1 MMVARMASC
10 GAACNLDEG
19 DGDIPAPDQKGTS
32 TEESSEEE
40 EDEEEEEDSD
50 GSAEK
55 EEEESKEP
63 DVEGSCNES
72 ESAPQPDAEVSLAKD
87 VPPKPCCEK
96 CKAVQWSQGNELV
109 TPRRI
114 SKGRLQV
121 QLEGEGTYEC
131 SVTGLVFEVS
141 GRVLIRYSVLSW
153 SKFGMFLR
161 DSWRFAGPIF
171 NVDCVNSP
179 SSILTSI
186 QFPHSLCLADP
197 DSEMTF
203 SVLHMKDSCPVIE
216 PSVDHSGSHVKW
228 RVSSLSPVGPIVQSS
243 KPVEHHGVVLVYKEL
258 ALNNSYSFRIYLATN
273 NSSDIKDIGK
283 EVRCSKRRY
292 LKVEKPPTCKLDESR
307 YRLMSEPEGDISP
320 ADLPFTL
327 AVTKLKGYF
336 EVFFEQPPP
345 FKVSLVETESD
356 QTVWSATIR
365 EGDCVDSTVEKSR
378 KLTDNRKRSTS
389 TSEEELPKKRR
400 RCADESGDGVNT
412 SIVSSAVNFSGLD
425 GVRTVQVPDVSSKQL
440 MQVAKRLGKEWK
452 QVAIGCLD
460 LSSKELDDIQAS
472 EEDVIMQR
480 FKALERWKTGRPNG
494 QATVTHLLM
503 SLQELD
509 DLPNEV
515 LKTLQDMIDN
525 KAAE

>member
-1 MMVARMASC
+1 MVARMASC
-10 GAACNLDEG
+10 GATCHLDEG
-19 DGDIPAPDQKGTS
+19 DGDVPAPDQKGNLTESYNSGSDNAGTS
-32 TEESSEEE
+32 TEESSE
-40 EDEEEEEDSD
+40 DEEDSD
-50 GSAEK
+50 GAAEK
-55 EEEESKEP
+55 GGEEP
-63 DVEGSCNES
+63 DVEDSCNES

-87 VPPKPCCEK
+87 VPPKTCEK
-96 CKAVQWSQGNELV
+96 CKAIQQSQGNDLV
-109 TPRRI
+109 TPRKI

-121 QLEGEGTYEC
+121 QLEGEGAYEC

-141 GRVLIRYSVLSW
+141 ERVLIRYSVLSW
-153 SKFGMFLR
+153 SKFGMFLG

-243 KPVEHHGVVLVYKEL
+243 KPVEHHGVVLVFKEL

-292 LKVEKPPTCKLDESR
+292 LKVEKPPTCKLDERR

-320 ADLPFTL
+320 ADLQFTL

-336 EVFFEQPPP
+336 EAFFEQPPP
-345 FKVSLVETESD
+345 FKLSLIETESD

-365 EGDCVDSTVEKSR
+365 EG
-378 KLTDNRKRSTS
+378 RKRSTS
-389 TSEEELPKKRR
+389 TSEEEMTNKRP
-400 RCADESGDGVNT
+400 RCADES
-412 SIVSSAVNFSGLD
+412 D

-480 FKALERWKTGRPNG
+480 FKALERWKTSRPKG
-494 QATVTHLLM
+494 EATVAHLLK

-515 LKTLQDMIDN
+515 HQTLQDMKDN
-525 KAAE
+525 KAAK

>member
-1 MMVARMASC
+1 MMVAGMASC

-19 DGDIPAPDQKGTS
+19 DGDIPAPDQKDNAGTS

-50 GSAEK
+50 GFAEK
-55 EEEESKEP
+55 GGEKNTGLVLSASPASSKSFTICDDTRSLQHLACVFTQSVRNNCIISWLVPVESEEP

-96 CKAVQWSQGNELV
+96 CKAVQRSQDNELV

-141 GRVLIRYSVLSW
+141 ERVLIRYSVLSW

-186 QFPHSLCLADP
+186 QFPHFLCLADP

-258 ALNNSYSFRIYLATN
+258 ALENSYSFRIYLATN
-273 NSSDIKDIGK
+273 NSSDIKDIWN
-283 EVRCSKRRY
+283 EVRCANKRY
-292 LKVEKPPTCKLDESR
+292 LKVEKPPTCKLDEKR

-356 QTVWSATIR
+356 KTVWSATIR
-365 EGDCVDSTVEKSR
+365 EGDCVDNTVEKPR
-378 KLTDNRKRSTS
+378 KLTNNRKRSTS

-400 RCADESGDGVNT
+400 RCADES
-412 SIVSSAVNFSGLD
+412 D

-440 MQVAKRLGKEWK
+440 MQVAKLQGKEWK
-452 QVAIGCLD
+452 QVAKRQG
-460 LSSKELDDIQAS
+460 KE
-472 EEDVIMQR
+472 
-480 FKALERWKTGRPNG
+480 
-494 QATVTHLLM
+494 
-503 SLQELD
+503 
-509 DLPNEV
+509 
-515 LKTLQDMIDN
+515 
-525 KAAE
+525 

>member
-1 MMVARMASC
+1 MPGSQLEGLTQTHSC
-10 GAACNLDEG
+10 WVQTPLELAMSVHQGTSSLHS
-19 DGDIPAPDQKGTS
+19 ILPDNAGTS

-55 EEEESKEP
+55 EEGESEEP

-72 ESAPQPDAEVSLAKD
+72 ESAPQPDAEDSLAKD

-96 CKAVQWSQGNELV
+96 CKAVQRSQGNELV
-109 TPRRI
+109 TPRKI

-141 GRVLIRYSVLSW
+141 ERVLIRYSVLSW

-186 QFPHSLCLADP
+186 QFPHFLCLADP

-243 KPVEHHGVVLVYKEL
+243 KSVEHHGVVLVFKEL

-283 EVRCSKRRY
+283 EVRCANKRY
-292 LKVEKPPTCKLDESR
+292 LKVEKPPTCKLDERR

-345 FKVSLVETESD
+345 FKISLVETESD

-365 EGDCVDSTVEKSR
+365 EGDCVDNTVEKPR

-400 RCADESGDGVNT
+400 RCADES
-412 SIVSSAVNFSGLD
+412 D

-440 MQVAKRLGKEWK
+440 MQVAKRQGKEWK

-480 FKALERWKTGRPNG
+480 FKALERWKTGRSNG

-515 LKTLQDMIDN
+515 LKTLQDMMDN
-525 KAAE
+525 KAAQ

>member
-19 DGDIPAPDQKGTS
+19 DGDIPAPEQKDNAGTS

-50 GSAEK
+50 GFAEK
-55 EEEESKEP
+55 EGVESEEP

-96 CKAVQWSQGNELV
+96 CKAFQRSPGNELV

-141 GRVLIRYSVLSW
+141 ERVLIRYSVLSW

-186 QFPHSLCLADP
+186 QFPHFLCLADP

-273 NSSDIKDIGK
+273 NSSDIKDIWK
-283 EVRCSKRRY
+283 EVRCANKRY
-292 LKVEKPPTCKLDESR
+292 LKVEKPPTCKLDEKR

-356 QTVWSATIR
+356 KTVWSATIR
-365 EGDCVDSTVEKSR
+365 EGDCVDNTVEKPR
-378 KLTDNRKRSTS
+378 KLTNNRKRSTS

-400 RCADESGDGVNT
+400 RCADES
-412 SIVSSAVNFSGLD
+412 D
-425 GVRTVQVPDVSSKQL
+425 GVRAVQVPDVSSKQL
-440 MQVAKRLGKEWK
+440 MQVAKLQGKEWK

-472 EEDVIMQR
+472 EEDVDMQR

-509 DLPNEV
+509 DLPNKV

>member
-55 EEEESKEP
+55 EEEVESKEP

-400 RCADESGDGVNT
+400 RCADESGD
-412 SIVSSAVNFSGLD
+412 D

>member
-55 EEEESKEP
+55 EEEVESKEP
-63 DVEGSCNES
+63 DVEGSCN
-72 ESAPQPDAEVSLAKD
+72 D

-273 NSSDIKDIGK
+273 NSSDIKVRGTRGVCVDHYSNILLIQSK
-283 EVRCSKRRY
+283 EVNMIRGI
-292 LKVEKPPTCKLDESR
+292 VMPTGLTSWH
-307 YRLMSEPEGDISP
+307 
-320 ADLPFTL
+320 
-327 AVTKLKGYF
+327 
-336 EVFFEQPPP
+336 
-345 FKVSLVETESD
+345 SD
-356 QTVWSATIR
+356 SH
-365 EGDCVDSTVEKSR
+365 C
-378 KLTDNRKRSTS
+378 
-389 TSEEELPKKRR
+389 
-400 RCADESGDGVNT
+400 
-412 SIVSSAVNFSGLD
+412 GLY
-425 GVRTVQVPDVSSKQL
+425 
-440 MQVAKRLGKEWK
+440 
-452 QVAIGCLD
+452 
-460 LSSKELDDIQAS
+460 
-472 EEDVIMQR
+472 
-480 FKALERWKTGRPNG
+480 
-494 QATVTHLLM
+494 
-503 SLQELD
+503 
-509 DLPNEV
+509 
-515 LKTLQDMIDN
+515 
-525 KAAE
+525 